1 MDENDFMVAIQG
13 ILVRATEAGWSVEK
27 AIEKAQ
33 EAIEE
38 FLETMEEMG
47 AIVGDH
53 ADDDDD
59 E

>member
-13 ILVRATEAGWSVEK
+13 ILVRANEAGWSVEK
-27 AIEKAQ
+27 IIEKAH

-38 FLETMEEMG
+38 FEETMEETFG
-47 AIVGDH
+47 GNPV